1 MKLLKD
7 IIHNIKFKKLIGNDD
22 CFIKKISFKSNEC
35 NKDYLF
41 VAIKGYNVDGHNYI
55 NSAISLGATVIMCEV
70 LPSSLNGEITYIQVS
85 DTKEALAKIS
95 SNFFGNPADKLKII
109 GVTGTNG
116 KTTITTLLF
125 NLFRSLNY
133 NCGLISTIENR
144 INEKVISTN
153 ATTPDSLK
161 IHELLFEMVS
171 SECTLCFIEVSSH
184 GIDQKR
190 TYGINFSFAVFSNIS
205 RDHLDY
211 HKSLKDYVNTK
222 KKLFDRLKKDSFS
235 IINADDNYSKK
246 IVSNS
251 KSRVITYSIQN
262 KSSDHVAEVL
272 NNKLDGLD
280 LEIDGHHLKTKLSGY
295 FNVYNLLAIYAV
307 STRIHSNKKEIFN
320 AIVNL
325 KNVFGRFNLIK
336 VGDGINVLIDYAH
349 SPGAI
354 QSIFDSVLK
363 FKSINQSIITVV
375 GCGGNRDKGKRPQ
388 MGSISYKNSDVVIF
402 TADNPRDE
410 NINDIINDMTQ
421 SIKENSDKK
430 LLKIESRKEAISKSI
445 DLAER
450 NDIVLIL
457 GKGHE
462 KYQEIRGEKFPFDD
476 YEVLLN
482 VFKN

>member
-1 MKLLKD
+1 M
-7 IIHNIKFKKLIGNDD
+7 
-22 CFIKKISFKSNEC
+22 
-35 NKDYLF
+35 LF
-41 VAIKGYNVDGHNYI
+41 
-55 NSAISLGATVIMCEV
+55 
-70 LPSSLNGEITYIQVS
+70 
-85 DTKEALAKIS
+85 
-95 SNFFGNPADKLKII
+95 
-109 GVTGTNG
+109 
-116 KTTITTLLF
+116 
-125 NLFRSLNY
+125 
-133 NCGLISTIENR
+133 
-144 INEKVISTN
+144 
-153 ATTPDSLK
+153 
-161 IHELLFEMVS
+161 
-171 SECTLCFIEVSSH
+171 
-184 GIDQKR
+184 
-190 TYGINFSFAVFSNIS
+190 
-205 RDHLDY
+205 
-211 HKSLKDYVNTK
+211 
-222 KKLFDRLKKDSFS
+222 
-235 IINADDNYSKK
+235 
-246 IVSNS
+246 
-251 KSRVITYSIQN
+251 
-262 KSSDHVAEVL
+262 
-272 NNKLDGLD
+272 
-280 LEIDGHHLKTKLSGY
+280 
-295 FNVYNLLAIYAV
+295 

-388 MGSISYKNSDVVIF
+388 MGSISYKNSDIVIF

-421 SIKENSDKK
+421 TIKENSDKK

>member
-1 MKLLKD
+1 MD
-7 IIHNIKFKKLIGNDD
+7 II
-22 CFIKKISFKSNEC
+22 
-35 NKDYLF
+35 
-41 VAIKGYNVDGHNYI
+41 
-55 NSAISLGATVIMCEV
+55 
-70 LPSSLNGEITYIQVS
+70 
-85 DTKEALAKIS
+85 
-95 SNFFGNPADKLKII
+95 LK
-109 GVTGTNG
+109 
-116 KTTITTLLF
+116 
-125 NLFRSLNY
+125 
-133 NCGLISTIENR
+133 
-144 INEKVISTN
+144 
-153 ATTPDSLK
+153 P
-161 IHELLFEMVS
+161 
-171 SECTLCFIEVSSH
+171 
-184 GIDQKR
+184 
-190 TYGINFSFAVFSNIS
+190 
-205 RDHLDY
+205 
-211 HKSLKDYVNTK
+211 
-222 KKLFDRLKKDSFS
+222 
-235 IINADDNYSKK
+235 
-246 IVSNS
+246 
-251 KSRVITYSIQN
+251 
-262 KSSDHVAEVL
+262 
-272 NNKLDGLD
+272 
-280 LEIDGHHLKTKLSGY
+280 KLSGY

-388 MGSISYKNSDVVIF
+388 MGSISYKNSDIVIF

-421 SIKENSDKK
+421 TIKENSDKK